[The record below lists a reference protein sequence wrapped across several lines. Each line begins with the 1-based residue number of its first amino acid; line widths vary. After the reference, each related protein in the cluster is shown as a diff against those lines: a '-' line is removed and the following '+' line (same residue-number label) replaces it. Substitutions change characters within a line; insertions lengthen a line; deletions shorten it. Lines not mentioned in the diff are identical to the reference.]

1 LNLGYAVKGAPTTIN
16 QTGIRAFCSEEDAV
30 IRVDP
35 AGVCA
40 VTEAGIL
47 VFNPLNQ

>member
-1 LNLGYAVKGAPTTIN
+1 MTLN
-16 QTGIRAFCSEEDAV
+16 QTGVRGFCTEEDGV

-35 AGVCA
+35 AGKCSN
-40 VTEAGIL
+40 TEAGIK

>member
-1 LNLGYAVKGAPTTIN
+1 
-16 QTGIRAFCSEEDAV
+16 V

-35 AGVCA
+35 AGVCSS
-40 VTEAGIL
+40 TEAGIL